1 MTSASSLGMRLQVV
15 SPAAWRVVLVVA
27 LLVVWELGARSA
39 ATLLLPSASGTLA
52 ALGALL
58 ASPGFWAAM
67 WRSHQPFLTGFAAAA
82 TIGVPIG
89 LLLGRWPMLG
99 AWFRPHLQVLL
110 VTPMSAVIPLVVVVA
125 GLSLWA
131 RSFVVFA
138 FAVPVI
144 AAAAEAG
151 MRDVDERLMEMAR
164 AFGATRTQ
172 VTWRVRLP
180 GAWPAV
186 VTGLRVGLARA
197 FSGMVVGELVLMA
210 AGIGG
215 LILQFQ
221 ADFDAASVYAV
232 ALVVVAEA
240 VMLMRLARQ
249 AERTLTAWRREP
261 GTR

>member
-1 MTSASSLGMRLQVV
+1 MRRAPSHPSASRLPTYAWRLGLAGALV
-15 SPAAWRVVLVVA
+15 AAWEA
-27 LLVVWELGARSA
+27 GARSA
-39 ATLLLPSASGTLA
+39 ATLLLPSASETAVALA
-52 ALGALL
+52 ALLGG
-58 ASPGFWAAM
+58 SRFWDAM
-67 WRSHQPFLTGFAAAA
+67 WTSHQPFVTGFAAAVA
-82 TIGVPIG
+82 IGVPVG
-89 LLLGRWPMLG
+89 LVLGRWPTLG
-99 AWFRPHLQVLL
+99 TWFRPHLQVLL

-151 MRDVDERLMEMAR
+151 MRDADERLLEMAR
-164 AFGATRTQ
+164 AFGASRTQ
-172 VTWRVRLP
+172 LTWRVRLP

-186 VTGLRVGLARA
+186 LAGLRVGLGRA

-221 ADFDAASVYAV
+221 ADFDAAAVYAV
-232 ALVVVAEA
+232 ALVVVVEA
-240 VMLMRLARQ
+240 VILMRLASRT
-249 AERTLTAWRREP
+249 ERRLAAWRNEP
-261 GTR
+261 GRP